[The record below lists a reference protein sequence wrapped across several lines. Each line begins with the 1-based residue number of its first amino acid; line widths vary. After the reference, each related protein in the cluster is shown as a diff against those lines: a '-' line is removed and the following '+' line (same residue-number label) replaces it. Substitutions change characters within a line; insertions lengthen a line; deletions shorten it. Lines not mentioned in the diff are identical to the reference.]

1 MSINSREE
9 SNWLAFRYV
18 SGEMTDEESRLY
30 EQRLVDDEAAC
41 DAVALAMELHEAVRL
56 ASNKPIALRCSPQLG
71 GRRHPAIW
79 AASVAACLVFA
90 SAVWQ
95 LPSAPQTERPHA
107 DSEKQPHSTDR
118 EPASVS
124 LAWAELQ
131 DISVHEDVGSSGPQ
145 WLGTSNSRFVTGE
158 PGIAGAGIVEP
169 EVPQWLLTAVSSEN
183 ARAKETP

>member
-1 MSINSREE
+1 MRSLSQWNYTRRFGLLRINRSPFDAHPARRASASGDLGGVRCRLSRFR
-9 SNWLAFRYV
+9 LRRLAIAFR
-18 SGEMTDEESRLY
+18 STNG
-30 EQRLVDDEAAC
+30 A
-41 DAVALAMELHEAVRL
+41 
-56 ASNKPIALRCSPQLG
+56 
-71 GRRHPAIW
+71 
-79 AASVAACLVFA
+79 
-90 SAVWQ
+90 
-95 LPSAPQTERPHA
+95 RPHA

-158 PGIAGAGIVEP
+158 QALPAAGIVEP